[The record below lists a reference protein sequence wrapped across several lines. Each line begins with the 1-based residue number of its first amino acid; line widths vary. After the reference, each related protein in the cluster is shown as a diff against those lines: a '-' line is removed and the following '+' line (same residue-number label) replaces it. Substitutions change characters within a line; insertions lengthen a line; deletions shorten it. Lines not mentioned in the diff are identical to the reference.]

1 MIGLLTVMVVLLM
14 GIAIWQISNIYQLIQ
29 NKMGV
34 KKDDSQIATE
44 KDNDTQG
51 KLMFAFLV
59 FIYVVTIYC
68 FWAYSKVL
76 LPEAASE
83 HGVPYDR
90 LLWISFAIILFA
102 QTITQALLHYF
113 AYKYRGIN
121 NRKAYFLTH
130 DNNLELVWTVIPAIV
145 FFILIIYGMVTWSDI
160 MNFKDEDEDALVI
173 ELYAAQWNWKARYGG
188 QDNVL
193 GDANV
198 RFLNDFDGRNSV
210 GIDSSDPNGWDD
222 IVVTQEFHI
231 PVNRKIIFKMRSQ
244 DVLHSAYMPHFR
256 AQMNCVPGMI
266 TEFSFTPTKTTA
278 EMRMNADIAAKVER
292 INKIRYENSK
302 ELIANG
308 EEGLESYQFDYLL
321 LCAKICGSSHYNMQ
335 MKIIVDTRKIYN
347 NLLFF
352 FVYIIYKSIN

>member
-1 MIGLLTVMVVLLM
+1 MIGLITGMVLILM
-14 GIAIWQISNIYQLIQ
+14 GVAIWQISNIYQLIQ
-29 NKMGV
+29 NKMG
-34 KKDDSQIATE
+34 KEKDDSQIANE
-44 KDNDTQG
+44 KDNDLQG

-59 FIYVVTIYC
+59 FIYLVTIYC
-68 FWAYSKVL
+68 FWAYTKVL
-76 LPEAASE
+76 LPESASE

-90 LLWISFAIILFA
+90 LLWISFAVILFA
-102 QTITQALLHYF
+102 QTITQAVLHYF

-121 NRKAYFLTH
+121 NRKAFFITH
-130 DNNLELVWTVIPAIV
+130 DNNLELVWTVIPAFV
-145 FFILIIYGMVTWSDI
+145 FFGLIIYGMVTWGKI
-160 MNFKDEDEDALVI
+160 MNFDDQDEDALVI

-198 RFLNDFDGRNSV
+198 RFLNDYDGRNSV

-231 PVNRKIIFKMRSQ
+231 PVNKKVIFKMRSQ

-266 TEFSFTPTKTTA
+266 TEFAFTPTITTA
-278 EMRMNADIAAKVER
+278 DMRMNADVAAKVER
-292 INKIRYENSK
+292 INKIRYDNTQ
-302 ELIANG
+302 ELIAKG
-308 EEGLESYQFDYLL
+308 EEGLDPYQFDYLL

-335 MKIIVDTRKIYN
+335 MKIIVDTEKDYN
-347 NLLFF
+347 KWISQQPAFS
-352 FVYIIYKSIN
+352 SIMQ

>member
-1 MIGLLTVMVVLLM
+1 MIGLLTGTVLLLM
-14 GIAIWQISNIYQLIQ
+14 GIAIWQINKIYQLIQ
-29 NKMGV
+29 NNLSG
-34 KKDDSQIATE
+34 KKDDSQIANE
-44 KDNDTQG
+44 KDNDIQG

-113 AYKYRGIN
+113 AFKYRGIN
-121 NRKAYFLTH
+121 NRKAFFFTH
-130 DNNLELVWTVIPAIV
+130 DNNLELIWTVIPAIV
-145 FFILIIYGMVTWSDI
+145 FFILIIYGMLTWSNI
-160 MNFKDEDEDALVI
+160 MNFNDQDEDAIVI
-173 ELYAAQWNWKARYGG
+173 ELYAQQWNWKARYAG

-198 RFLNDFDGRNSV
+198 RFLNDFDGRNTV

-278 EMRMNADIAAKVER
+278 DMRMNSDVVAKVDR
-292 INKIRYENSK
+292 INKIRYDKSQ
-302 ELIANG
+302 ELIAKG
-308 EEGLESYQFDYLL
+308 EESLDPYQFDYIL

-335 MKIIVDTRKIYN
+335 MKIVVESEKDYN
-347 NLLFF
+347 KWISGQEAFS
-352 FVYIIYKSIN
+352 SIMQ

>member
-1 MIGLLTVMVVLLM
+1 MIGLLTGTVLLLM
-14 GIAIWQISNIYQLIQ
+14 GIAIWQINKIYQLIQ
-29 NKMGV
+29 NNLSG
-34 KKDDSQIATE
+34 KKDDSQIANE
-44 KDNDTQG
+44 KDNDIQG

-59 FIYVVTIYC
+59 FTYVVTIYC
-68 FWAYSKVL
+68 LWAYSKVL

-113 AYKYRGIN
+113 AFKYRGIN
-121 NRKAYFLTH
+121 NRKAFFFTH
-130 DNNLELVWTVIPAIV
+130 DNNLELIWTVIPAIV
-145 FFILIIYGMVTWSDI
+145 FFILIIYGMLTWSNI
-160 MNFKDEDEDALVI
+160 MNFNDQDEDAIVI
-173 ELYAAQWNWKARYGG
+173 ELYAQQWNWKARYAG

-198 RFLNDFDGRNSV
+198 RFLNDFDGRNTV

-278 EMRMNADIAAKVER
+278 DMRMNSDVVAKVDR
-292 INKIRYENSK
+292 INKIRYDKSQ
-302 ELIANG
+302 ELIAKG
-308 EEGLESYQFDYLL
+308 EESLDPYQFDYLL

-335 MKIIVDTRKIYN
+335 MKIVVESEKDYN
-347 NLLFF
+347 KWISSKEAFS
-352 FVYIIYKSIN
+352 SIMQ

>member
-1 MIGLLTVMVVLLM
+1 MIGLLTGVVLLLM
-14 GIAIWQISNIYQLIQ
+14 GIAIWQINNIYQIIQ
-29 NKMGV
+29 NNLGNKR
-34 KKDDSQIATE
+34 DDSQIATE
-44 KDNDTQG
+44 KDNDMQG

-83 HGVPYDR
+83 HGVSYDR
-90 LLWISFAIILFA
+90 LLWISFAIILIA
-102 QTITQALLHYF
+102 QTLTQALLHYF
-113 AYKYRGIN
+113 AFKYRGIN
-121 NRKAYFLTH
+121 NRKAFFFTH

-145 FFILIIYGMVTWSDI
+145 FFILIIYGMITWSNI
-160 MNFKDEDEDALVI
+160 MNFNEDDEDAIVI
-173 ELYAAQWNWKARYGG
+173 ELYAQQWNWKARYGG

-198 RFLNDFDGRNSV
+198 RFLNDYDGRNSV

-231 PVNRKIIFKMRSQ
+231 PVNKKIIFKMRSQ

-278 EMRMNADIAAKVER
+278 EMRMNADVAAKVDR
-292 INKIRYENSK
+292 INKIRYKNSQK
-302 ELIANG
+302 LIAKG
-308 EEGLESYQFDYLL
+308 EESLEPYQFDYLL
-321 LCAKICGSSHYNMQ
+321 LCAKICGTSHYNMQ
-335 MKIIVDTRKIYN
+335 MKIVVESEKDYN
-347 NLLFF
+347 KWISTKEAFS
-352 FVYIIYKSIN
+352 SIMQ